1 MVNTKYKSKNIR
13 KRNPKELKRIGILE
27 LQKIKE
33 QNENIIEKCYIPSYN
48 QRTHGA
54 IPVCKIQP
62 FTNRR
67 CPPCAQ
73 HPILPNKRKMCYD
86 HFPSSPACESCQ
98 FTKNKSKLQ
107 TNSQIFQAKVTAEV
121 DFLKT
126 LPEDDKQR
134 QILFKLKKKI
144 IKGRN
149 AEERKYSGPPI
160 LTDSDRQ
167 EEEERQHQLTKKFN
181 RESAQRSK
189 IKKEAKRIYLKE
201 KAYLNTKKTKNIK
214 FITQKKLNQ
223 QLREE
228 VANMTQKIQ
237 EVQKTLKN
245 NIKKYQ
251 SVNEEL
257 MLYIVLNS
265 NDHQN
270 NSSDNNACSSLTSQ
284 PSTHNEENI
293 ENFQDPPTHIATNQ
307 ELDGINLQTAD
318 SYNNLDN
325 INDLIHNEL
334 YDMDLFDSDM
344 DDNIHDNDNIGTIM
358 QDINELFPIIP
369 SDTYLIEEGQAITT
383 KPI

>member
-86 HFPSSPACESCQ
+86 HFPSSPSCESCQ

-189 IKKEAKRIYLKE
+189 IKKEAKRVYLKE
-201 KAYLNTKKTKNIK
+201 KAYLNTKKTKDIK
-214 FITQKKLNQ
+214 FITQKKVNQ
-223 QLREE
+223 QLRED

-265 NDHQN
+265 DNHQN

-358 QDINELFPIIP
+358 QDINELIPIIP
-369 SDTYLIEEGQAITT
+369 SDTYF
-383 KPI
+383 KNN

>member
-1 MVNTKYKSKNIR
+1 MVNTKYKSKKIR
-13 KRNPKELKRIGILE
+13 KRNPKE
-27 LQKIKE
+27 
-33 QNENIIEKCYIPSYN
+33 
-48 QRTHGA
+48 
-54 IPVCKIQP
+54 V
-62 FTNRR
+62 
-67 CPPCAQ
+67 
-73 HPILPNKRKMCYD
+73 
-86 HFPSSPACESCQ
+86 
-98 FTKNKSKLQ
+98 TKNISKLQ
-107 TNSQIFQAKVTAEV
+107 TNSQCFQAKVTAEV
-121 DFLKT
+121 DFLKS

-134 QILFKLKKKI
+134 QTLLIIDMELQKKI
-144 IKGRN
+144 IKERN
-149 AEERKYSGPPI
+149 AEEQKYSGPPI

-167 EEEERQHQLTKKFN
+167 EEEERLHQLSKKFN

-223 QLREE
+223 QLRED

-270 NSSDNNACSSLTSQ
+270 NSNDNNACSSLTSQ
-284 PSTHNEENI
+284 PLTHNEENI
-293 ENFQDPPTHIATNQ
+293 ENFQDPPVHIATNQ
-307 ELDGINLQTAD
+307 ELNRINLPIAD
-318 SYNNLDN
+318 SCNNLDN
-325 INDLIHNEL
+325 INDLVHNELYDMDLFDSDMDDNIRDNDNILDNINDLVHNKL

-358 QDINELFPIIP
+358 QDINELIPIIP
-369 SDTYLIEEGQAITT
+369 SDTYF
-383 KPI
+383 KNN